1 LSTLVKDNQL
11 AAANNYG
18 TLGSILRPAVIR
30 VGDVSR
36 SPGERYAVTTMLTTA
51 GGHVKVS
58 SVFLVFVG
66 LLALVVLA
74 IAVGVHVFLAAVGH
88 YAPWEQIW
96 AG

>member
-11 AAANNYG
+11 GAANNYG
-18 TLGSILRPAVIR
+18 TLGSIRRPAVTR
-30 VGDVSR
+30 VSDVSR
-36 SPGERYAVTTMLTTA
+36 FTGERYAVTTMLTIA